1 MSTETQEIV
10 SICEALPD
18 AKRSE
23 VADFARFL
31 LSRESDE
38 EWERLLAAS
47 TPRPRLEAFLRD
59 SAREGGEEPM
69 EIDRL

>member
-10 SICEALPD
+10 NICEALPD

-47 TPRPRLEAFLRD
+47 APRPRLEAFLRE

-69 EIDRL
+69 QIDKL